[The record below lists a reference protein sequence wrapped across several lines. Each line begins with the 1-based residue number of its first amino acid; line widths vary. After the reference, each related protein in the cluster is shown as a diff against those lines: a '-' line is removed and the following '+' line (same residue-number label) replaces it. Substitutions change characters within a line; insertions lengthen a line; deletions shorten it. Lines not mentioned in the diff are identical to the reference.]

1 MTPVAASSPG
11 WHLAHDWFP
20 APVPAG
26 VSLGSGSWLY
36 SSFAF
41 RHCGSQAAR
50 AVTVGRD
57 SGLYNGTF
65 FNLGPHGTVAIGD
78 CCAIVG
84 AIFSVDCAVSIGSYA
99 FVAHEVVFA
108 DREVSV
114 PGQTGESGDGARPR
128 IVLEENVWIGA
139 RSTVLS
145 GAHLGEGVIVGT
157 GTVVDFRVPPF
168 AIVAGNPARI
178 VGDCRGK
185 PVRHHAGTG
194 D

>member
-1 MTPVAASSPG
+1 MTLPAASPAG

-20 APVPAG
+20 APVPG
-26 VSLGSGSWLY
+26 SVTVGSGSWLY

-41 RHCGSQAAR
+41 RHCRSQAAR

-65 FNLGPHGTVAIGD
+65 FNLGPHGSVDIGD

-84 AIFSVDCAVSIGSYA
+84 AIFSVDCAVSIGNYA

-108 DREVSV
+108 DRQVAV
-114 PGQTGESGDGARPR
+114 LGQRDESADGPR
-128 IVLEENVWIGA
+128 AGIVLEENVWIGA

-145 GAHLGEGVIVGT
+145 GSHLGEGAIIGT

-185 PVRHHAGTG
+185 RLP
-194 D
+194 